1 MPGKEHCHEI
11 CRHHCRVRPLPQRAR
26 LAAGAGAGAGGA
38 ACGGGHELRADPAGS
53 AAAAAG
59 KRAGA
64 RRAGVRGRPRVC
76 LAGPL
81 GLRGGGGLCTGR
93 GASAGGHRVRRP
105 GVRGR
110 DPGRCPAA
118 GNRPG
123 AEQCGLPRG
132 TEAAA
137 GRRGAQ
143 LCGGPAGGGGGPLP
157 RHRPGGP
164 AGPAQQQPGG
174 GVLPGHPGAASCP

>member
-11 CRHHCRVRPLPQRAR
+11 CRHHCRVRPLPQRPR

-38 ACGGGHELRADPAGS
+38 AGGGGHELRADPAGS
-53 AAAAAG
+53 TAAAAG

-93 GASAGGHRVRRP
+93 GASAGGRRVRRI
-105 GVRGR
+105 GVRSR
-110 DPGRCPAA
+110 DAGCCPAA

-137 GRRGAQ
+137 GRRRAA
-143 LCGGPAGGGGGPLP
+143 L
-157 RHRPGGP
+157 R
-164 AGPAQQQPGG
+164 QPGRRQCRPWG
-174 GVLPGHPGAASCP
+174 PTLPWRRC